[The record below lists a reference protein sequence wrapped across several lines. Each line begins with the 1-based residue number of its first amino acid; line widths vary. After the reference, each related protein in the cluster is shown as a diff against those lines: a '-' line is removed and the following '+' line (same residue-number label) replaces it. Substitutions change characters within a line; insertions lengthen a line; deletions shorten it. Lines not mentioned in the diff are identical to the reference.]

1 MLDGLPSALDDFVTV
16 QRKPRLKAPPLPL
29 DSAHGNVS
37 LAQLTVIGYAVI
49 TPSFSPASDDAS
61 RMTFAF
67 TFPGQGSQTV
77 GMGQSLAQGFT
88 VSRHVFEEVDEAL
101 GEHLSRILW
110 EGPEATLTLT
120 ANAQPALMAVSLAAH
135 AALAQEY
142 GADAIKPAFMAGH
155 SLGEYSALAA
165 AGVFS
170 LSIAAKLLRLR
181 GQAMQEA
188 VPAGEGAMLALLG
201 AEVEAAQR
209 LVDAAS
215 EGEVAQ
221 VANDNAPGQ
230 VVISGAKSAMDRA
243 AKLAPEHGIRRAA
256 PLPVS
261 APFHCALMQPAAD
274 RMAAALEAL
283 TLNLPLAPIV
293 SNVMA
298 APVTDPNEIKS
309 LLVRQVTGVVRW
321 RESVAY
327 MVDNGAET
335 LFEIGAGRVLTGL
348 AKRIRAKADARSVGS
363 PDDIR
368 AFGEW
373 LKARGA

>member
-1 MLDGLPSALDDFVTV
+1 
-16 QRKPRLKAPPLPL
+16 
-29 DSAHGNVS
+29 
-37 LAQLTVIGYAVI
+37 
-49 TPSFSPASDDAS
+49 
-61 RMTFAF
+61 MTFAF

-77 GMGQSLAQGFT
+77 GMGQSLAQNFP
-88 VSRHVFEEVDEAL
+88 VARHVFEEVDEAL
-101 GEHLSRILW
+101 GERLSRTLW

-120 ANAQPALMAVSLAAH
+120 ANAQPALMAVSLAGH
-135 AALAQEY
+135 AALRQEY

-170 LSIAAKLLRLR
+170 VAEAAKLLRLR

-188 VPAGEGAMLALLG
+188 VPAGQGAMLALLG
-201 AEVEAAQR
+201 AEIEAAQR
-209 LVDAAS
+209 LAAAAA
-215 EGEVAQ
+215 EGEVSQ

-230 VVISGAKSAMDRA
+230 IVISGTKAAMDRA
-243 AKLAPEHGIRRAA
+243 VKLAPEYGIRRAV

-274 RMAAALEAL
+274 RMADALEASA
-283 TLNLPLAPIV
+283 LNPPLVPIV

-298 APVTDPNEIKS
+298 APVTDPDEIKS

-335 LFEIGAGRVLTGL
+335 LFEIGAGRVLTGI
-348 AKRIRAKADARSVGS
+348 AKRVRAKADARSVGS
-363 PDDIR
+363 PDEVK

-373 LKARGA
+373 LKARGT